1 MFYTRNIIKNKKII
15 EPSKKLI
22 KLIITVILF
31 TKIIYYIQ
39 IFIKSNINCLTR
51 TNSCSTQI

>member
-31 TKIIYYIQ
+31 TKIIY
-39 IFIKSNINCLTR
+39 SNIY
-51 TNSCSTQI
+51 